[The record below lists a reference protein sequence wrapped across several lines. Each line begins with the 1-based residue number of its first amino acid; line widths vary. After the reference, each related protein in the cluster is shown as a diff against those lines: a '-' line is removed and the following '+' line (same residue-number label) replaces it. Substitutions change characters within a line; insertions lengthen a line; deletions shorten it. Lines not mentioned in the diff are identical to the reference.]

1 MIKRA
6 IPVLPLFGS
15 VIVIGIG
22 WAAVAATAEYSELGA
37 LFPKTVGALMVALG
51 FVYLV
56 QTLMGRSGASAP
68 ADGSNLRRFLLM
80 AVMLGWSFSLEWLGF
95 LPSSAA
101 AQAALLLIAQHVRWT
116 FKKALTYGVSTAFV
130 LLALYALFKHALQV
144 PLP

>member
-1 MIKRA
+1 MGGRLIYSR
-6 IPVLPLFGS
+6 IS
-15 VIVIGIG
+15 VHLVN
-22 WAAVAATAEYSELGA
+22 TA
-37 LFPKTVGALMVALG
+37 

-56 QTLMGRSGASAP
+56 QILMGRSGASAP

-95 LPSSAA
+95 LPASAA